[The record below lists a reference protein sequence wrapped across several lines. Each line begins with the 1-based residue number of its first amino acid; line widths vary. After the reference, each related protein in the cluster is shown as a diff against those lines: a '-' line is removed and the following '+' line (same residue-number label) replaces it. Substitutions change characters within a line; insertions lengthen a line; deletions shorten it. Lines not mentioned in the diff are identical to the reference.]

1 MKLRSTRILGLAL
14 STILVGACS
23 AAATGA
29 PRSATDSDL
38 AASQT
43 PPAVAAASPLR
54 SAGSTPVLDDRR
66 VFVEGDSLTVGVAPF
81 LPALLGASGWSVT
94 MDDEIG
100 RTTAEG
106 ISIVAQRR
114 WAVGGTLVVAL
125 GTNDLPDPTE
135 FALRIDEVMTLAAGR
150 RVIWVTI
157 ARAGWDGL
165 DRALFVAE
173 ARWPDLHVIDWRP
186 FVAAWPA
193 IRAADGIH
201 LTLEGYELRAQFI
214 ASAIESVPAG

>member
-1 MKLRSTRILGLAL
+1 MV
-14 STILVGACS
+14 LVGACS
-23 AAATGA
+23 AGANGA
-29 PRSATDSDL
+29 PRAATDSDV
-38 AASQT
+38 AASET
-43 PPAVAAASPLR
+43 PAVAAASPLR
-54 SAGSTPVLDDRR
+54 SDGSTSVLEDRR

-81 LPALLGASGWSVT
+81 LPALLAASGWSVT
-94 MDDEIG
+94 MDGEIG

-106 ISIVAQRR
+106 IGIVAGRL

-135 FALRIDEVMTLAAGR
+135 FSSRIDEVMTLAAGR

-165 DRALFVAE
+165 DRALFLAE

-186 FVAAWPA
+186 FVVARPA

-214 ASAIESVPAG
+214 ASAIESVAAG